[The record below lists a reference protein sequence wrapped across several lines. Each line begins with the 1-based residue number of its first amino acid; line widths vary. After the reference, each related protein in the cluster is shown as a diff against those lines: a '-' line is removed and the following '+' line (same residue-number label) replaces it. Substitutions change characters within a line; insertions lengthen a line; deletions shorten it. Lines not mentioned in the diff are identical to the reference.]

1 MNPAVSIVCIAYN
14 HEKYIEKTLQSF
26 LMQETTF
33 DFEIL
38 IHDDAST
45 DGTADIIRKYE
56 KQYPDLIRPVYQT
69 ENQYSQNVEIVY
81 KFNYKRARGK
91 YLAQSE
97 GDDYWTDP
105 LKLQKQYDFL
115 QSHPEVSACIHPDRM
130 INEEGSI
137 ILGYRKIY
145 PSSRLMYVKEALY
158 EQKTVA
164 TNSIFM
170 RNYFTSDYEVPQW
183 YFDADVTDFPL
194 VLYLATKGPI
204 YYMNEVMSA
213 YRVAAHNSWT
223 QRTMTDSEKRRR
235 HVDKMIELLESFDA
249 YTQYEHTTFVQRQI
263 RRNRLGYLMADEYL
277 RINNPD
283 EFFRRYR
290 TKSIPERV
298 KYNIYSVLPRTVM
311 FQRQFKSSRTAM
323 HFRKR
328 EVFPV
333 KEHAGDTVTD

>member
-1 MNPAVSIVCIAYN
+1 MNPKVSIICIAYN

-26 LMQETTF
+26 LMQETDF
-33 DFEIL
+33 DYEIL
-38 IHDDAST
+38 VHDDAST

-56 KQYPDLIRPVYQT
+56 KLYPELIRPLYQS
-69 ENQYSQNVEIVY
+69 ENQYSKDVELVY
-81 KFNYKRARGK
+81 EFNYKRAKGE

-115 QSHPEVSACIHPDRM
+115 NTHPEVSACIHPDRM
-130 INEEGSI
+130 INEEGTI

-145 PSSRLMYVKEALY
+145 PSDTFMSVKEALY

-170 RNYFTSDYEVPQW
+170 RNYFTSDYIVPKW

-213 YRVAAHNSWT
+213 YRVAAQNSWT
-223 QRTMTDSEKRRR
+223 QRVMTDSEKRRK
-235 HVDKMIELLESFDA
+235 HVDKMIELLEAFDE
-249 YTQYEHTTFVQRQI
+249 YTQYEHTGYVQRQI
-263 RRNRLGYLMADEYL
+263 RRNKLGYLMADEYL
-277 RINNPD
+277 RINNPK
-283 EFFRRYR
+283 EFYERYR
-290 TKSIPERV
+290 TKSLKERV

-311 FQRQFKSSRTAM
+311 FQRQFKNSPAAM
-323 HFRKR
+323 RFRKK
-328 EVFPV
+328 EVFPF
-333 KEHAGDTVTD
+333 K